1 MRFGRACCSRR
12 NRYAFS
18 KKIMNTLNKLLS
30 GLPILILVFWVVCL
44 VFIDNELYA
53 QYYFYINRIETYIT
67 GFALLHSGIYWEFYK
82 KISKYCV
89 RAIIGIVLLQ
99 VVREY
104 CDPDFY
110 YFAYFFIILQT
121 ILESIR
127 VNLKAK

>member
-1 MRFGRACCSRR
+1 
-12 NRYAFS
+12 
-18 KKIMNTLNKLLS
+18 MNKLNKLLS

-53 QYYFYINRIETYIT
+53 KYYFQLNRIETGVT
-67 GFALLHSGIYWEFYK
+67 AFALIHSGVYWEFYK

-99 VVREY
+99 VVREF